1 MLCVDLFGRPFINM
15 GYDIERF
22 EGTVND
28 GLLCS
33 ICRDVLEDPLQA
45 PCEHV
50 FCSTCIHG
58 WLVHEQIC
66 PEDRQSLSVSE
77 LRPIFRYM
85 RNDLNQLRIRCIN
98 AENGCDVVYA
108 LEHIAKHESEC
119 GFGRMTC
126 PNGVCGA
133 QLERRE
139 LDAHLAVCEHRT
151 RVCSKG
157 CGLTILNSEIDSHN
171 CVAELRMELE
181 LVRSETICKLE
192 EQKHEMKLR
201 LDSQRTH
208 MVQKVGGMHQ
218 HIEELRSQV
227 SHMQHDIR
235 VLNASERKRRQDM
248 ERMDLEKRE
257 LLEVLKSLKEEME
270 TSKNNC
276 RVCHGTSK
284 KETRITAL

>member
-1 MLCVDLFGRPFINM
+1 MALYHSHFSTYTGRPATAAAASFSM

-22 EGTVND
+22 EGTVNE

-50 FCSTCIHG
+50 FCATCIHG

-66 PEDRQSLSVSE
+66 PEDRQSLTE
-77 LRPIFRYM
+77 ADLRPIFRYM

-98 AENGCDVVYA
+98 FENGCTLVTQ

-119 GFGRMTC
+119 GFALMTC
-126 PNGVCGA
+126 PNRLCGA
-133 QLERRE
+133 QMERRE
-139 LDAHLAVCEHRT
+139 LDAHLATCVHRT
-151 RVCSKG
+151 RGCPKG
-157 CGLTILNSEIDSHN
+157 CGLTILNSEIETHN
-171 CVAELRMELE
+171 CVAELRIEME

-208 MVQKVGGMHQ
+208 MVQKVAGMQQ
-218 HIEELRSQV
+218 HI
-227 SHMQHDIR
+227 D
-235 VLNASERKRRQDM
+235 D
-248 ERMDLEKRE
+248 
-257 LLEVLKSLKEEME
+257 LKSKTMRL
-270 TSKNNC
+270 
-276 RVCHGTSK
+276 
-284 KETRITAL
+284 